1 MISSLFTTT
10 GSSSKLTGFTAP
22 FALENLNETSPF
34 NSKQR
39 GNGNCAFAAPALSF
53 PALVLA
59 AMQLQVQLSP
69 HAAAATAVLHQPA
82 SPQPTHECLDD
93 HISPSTQIRGALLYH
108 NNCRHH

>member
-1 MISSLFTTT
+1 MSSLLTTT
-10 GSSSKLTGFTAP
+10 GSSSKFTGFTAP
-22 FALENLNETSPF
+22 FALDTLKEIAPF

-39 GNGNCAFAAPALSF
+39 GNGNCALAAPALSF
-53 PALVLA
+53 PAPALA

-93 HISPSTQIRGALLYH
+93 HTSPSTQIRGVLPYH
-108 NNCRHH
+108 NNCRTH